1 MRETLAMRM
10 CSAAVCIDP
19 VYLMDNGVNVSQL
32 HNWFFTEITHT
43 HKIGTQRQRETIRS
57 TEKKRTRR
65 GDNVDYCFHPFF
77 FHFCFFFFYRALV
90 NAVCVQKCLLWKL
103 AVKCLIGLNPFD
115 KTSKNLSAM
124 YFFFLLLLLSLCPL
138 HSFVAIRC
146 NFVYV
151 CLTYRWPNLSF
162 RHNFISHPLG
172 HFVTAVCWLRANTNT
187 HAPFEANTAE
197 RWWWEEQIC
206 HPKTYCPFES
216 IFGCRSECRNFNL
229 FLIVPFKIVY
239 ICTECCFLLLLFLL
253 SAGPPNNFR

>member
-43 HKIGTQRQRETIRS
+43 HKIGTQQQRETIRS

-124 YFFFLLLLLSLCPL
+124 YFFFFCCCCLSVRFT
-138 HSFVAIRC
+138 HSLPFVAIS
-146 NFVYV
+146 FMYV
-151 CLTYRWPNLSF
+151 
-162 RHNFISHPLG
+162 
-172 HFVTAVCWLRANTNT
+172 WLIVDR
-187 HAPFEANTAE
+187 
-197 RWWWEEQIC
+197 IC
-206 HPKTYCPFES
+206 HSDITSFPIRWVTLSPPYVGLGQTLTRTHHSRQTQRSDDDERSKYVTQKRIARLNPFLVA
-216 IFGCRSECRNFNL
+216 GRNVEI
-229 FLIVPFKIVY
+229 LI
-239 ICTECCFLLLLFLL
+239 CF
-253 SAGPPNNFR
+253 